1 MKISELRKKLSELG
15 LPTSGNKTELA
26 NRLNDFSQHIGIA
39 QTSTEDDLSVANM
52 GDDEFVAESIDE
64 GGFRSDTPFSV
75 HRNPVIEESP
85 ICLGEFVKEFRQ
97 FKQEMMGLKS
107 KVDIMAAEGYRIANS
122 SGNDQADLIVENS
135 RLRETNDEL
144 RSEVRKL
151 EQERK
156 SLLLA
161 LRLVSESVSKE
172 NPMPGLSS
180 NQSSSNQPSAQPQG
194 NANSLHANSE
204 NASVN
209 AINTNIYGDSRQD
222 KRTDSDQRN
231 SQEYHINKPV
241 TVIVGDSM
249 VKNVRGWDLSN
260 QKNKVIVKSFSG
272 ATTEDMEDYLKPI
285 LRKEPQNLI
294 LHVGTNDLKAM
305 EPAHL
310 SNSIESLAINIEENS
325 PNTSVSISALLP
337 RKDPQLSKNISLINN
352 SLKSICCQHYWNF
365 IEHRNIKKNHLNRG
379 GVHLSKAGSDLLTNN
394 FKLHIS
400 ND

>member
-1 MKISELRKKLSELG
+1 MKIAELRKKLSELG

-26 NRLNDFSQHIGIA
+26 NRLNDFLQHIGIA
-39 QTSTEDDLSVANM
+39 QISTGDDLSVANM
-52 GDDEFVAESIDE
+52 GDDEFVAESINE
-64 GGFRSDTPFSV
+64 NEFRSDTPFSV
-75 HRNPVIEESP
+75 HRSPVTEESP

-107 KVDIMAAEGYRIANS
+107 KVDIMAAEGNGIPNS

-172 NPMPGLSS
+172 TPMPGLSS
-180 NQSSSNQPSAQPQG
+180 NQSSSNQSSAQG
-194 NANSLHANSE
+194 NTNGLHANSE
-204 NASVN
+204 NASIN

-231 SQEYHINKPV
+231 SQDYHIKKPV

-285 LRKEPQNLI
+285 LRKEPKNLI

-310 SNSIESLAINIEENS
+310 SNSIESLAVNIEENS
-325 PNTSVSISALLP
+325 PNTI
-337 RKDPQLSKNISLINN
+337 R
-352 SLKSICCQHYWNF
+352 
-365 IEHRNIKKNHLNRG
+365 
-379 GVHLSKAGSDLLTNN
+379 VHLSFTTKKGSTA
-394 FKLHIS
+394 K
-400 ND
+400 

>member
-1 MKISELRKKLSELG
+1 MRIAELRKKLSELG

-26 NRLNDFSQHIGIA
+26 NRLNDFSQHIAIA
-39 QTSTEDDLSVANM
+39 QISTGDDLSLANM

-64 GGFRSDTPFSV
+64 GGFRSNTPFSV
-75 HRNPVIEESP
+75 HQNPVIEESP
-85 ICLGEFVKEFRQ
+85 ICLGEFIKEFRQ

-107 KVDIMAAEGYRIANS
+107 KVDIMAAEGNGIDNS
-122 SGNDQADLIVENS
+122 SGNDQADLIVENF

-144 RSEVRKL
+144 RSEIRKL

-172 NPMPGLSS
+172 TPMPGLSS
-180 NQSSSNQPSAQPQG
+180 NQSSAQPQE
-194 NANSLHANSE
+194 NANSLHANLE

-222 KRTDSDQRN
+222 KCTDSDQRN
-231 SQEYHINKPV
+231 SQEYHINKPL

-249 VKNVRGWDLSN
+249 VKNVRGWHLSN
-260 QKNKVIVKSFSG
+260 PKNKAIVKSSSG

-285 LRKEPQNLI
+285 LRKEPKNLI

-325 PNTSVSISALLP
+325 PNTSMSISALLP
-337 RKDPQLSKNISLINN
+337 RKHPQLSKNISLINN
-352 SLKSICCQHYWNF
+352 SLKSICCQHSWNF
-365 IEHRNIKKNHLNRG
+365 IQQRNIKKNHLKSEYHARDPF
-379 GVHLSKAGSDLLTNN
+379 HAWRPQKMADLVFT
-394 FKLHIS
+394 
-400 ND
+400 